1 MSGKNR
7 AFALAAATAA
17 LVGLSV
23 PVAGAATLQG
33 PSGFNNDSLVNVSGN
48 QVPVTACNVGAP
60 VNAVLAQ
67 VPLTALALVSGNGM
81 LNTNKTG
88 ATSSQTCAPSSTQ
101 QVTSTT
107 NTNSN
112 NGPQT
117 GTTGS
122 NPGSHPA
129 KHHGPSGFNND
140 SLVKVSNN
148 QIPVAI
154 CNIAAPIAATGIQVP
169 VTVLTRVVG
178 SGALNSNTQ
187 NSPAP
192 QGCTPTAGQHNSS
205 TVNTDSNNHH

>member
-7 AFALAAATAA
+7 AFALAVATAA
-17 LVGLSV
+17 LVGLSA

-48 QVPVTACNVGAP
+48 QVPVTACNVGVP

-67 VPLTALALVSGNGM
+67 VPLTALGLVGGNGM

-112 NGPQT
+112 NGPKP
-117 GTTGS
+117 GT
-122 NPGSHPA
+122 NPGSQPA
-129 KHHGPSGFNND
+129 KHHNGPSGFNND
-140 SLVKVSNN
+140 SLVNVSNN

-154 CNIAAPIAATGIQVP
+154 CNVAAPIAATGIQVP
-169 VTVLTRVVG
+169 VTVLTGVVG

-187 NSPAP
+187 NSSAP
-192 QGCTPTAGQHNSS
+192 QGCTPAAGQHNSS
-205 TVNTDSNNHH
+205 TVNTNSNNHH